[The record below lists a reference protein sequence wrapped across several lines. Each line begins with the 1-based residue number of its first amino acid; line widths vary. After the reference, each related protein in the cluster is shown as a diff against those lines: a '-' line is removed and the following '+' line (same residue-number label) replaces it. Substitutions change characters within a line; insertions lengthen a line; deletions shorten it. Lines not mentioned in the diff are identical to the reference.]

1 MAVSGRGPLAN
12 HWVTEENEP
21 TTDNGMASGTH
32 TQSMIFIHTDRVM
45 WERGREGATLCE
57 LHIKQNQTK
66 ISQQKEMAAKEN
78 NLLHQRI
85 ANV

>member
-1 MAVSGRGPLAN
+1 MLIPQQTGLHVSLFGLALSRVSYPDMAVSGRGPLAN

-45 WERGREGATLCE
+45 WEGGGVDDDTA
-57 LHIKQNQTK
+57 
-66 ISQQKEMAAKEN
+66 
-78 NLLHQRI
+78 
-85 ANV
+85 